1 MGVKIKPTDES
12 NLNDS
17 PESHSPKHTFCQLSP
32 ESFNL
37 FLKFS
42 QQCILW
48 IFIDLSLVL
57 DILSTVCIP
66 GIKMFKLKINQKR
79 TEHSLNKR

>member
-1 MGVKIKPTDES
+1 MGVMNQ
-12 NLNDS
+12 NLNDI
-17 PESHSPKHTFCQLSP
+17 PENHSPKHTFCQLSP

-37 FLKFS
+37 FLEFS

-66 GIKMFKLKINQKR
+66 GIKMFKLELIQRK
-79 TEHSLNKR
+79 ED